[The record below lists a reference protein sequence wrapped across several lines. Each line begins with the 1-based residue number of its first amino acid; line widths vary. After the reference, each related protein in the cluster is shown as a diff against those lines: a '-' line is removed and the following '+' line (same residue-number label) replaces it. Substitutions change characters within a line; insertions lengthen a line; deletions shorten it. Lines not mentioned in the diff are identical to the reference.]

1 MIGAVLGRIG
11 VLLVLGTV
19 WSASAL
25 AQQESPKTE
34 RVQVGGRDI
43 SIPAPFQYCDL
54 DASEERDKLLIEA
67 LDKLAAD
74 RKVLRRMAP
83 CEELKQWRKDK
94 DATPIEVVQT
104 LHDPAAGST
113 DRGRTTFLNGVVA
126 GRPVA
131 GRDPVLKKAADGVP
145 DGTGEYR
152 YGHIGLMERSDR
164 AVVSADAVIVLID
177 GAAHEMASLRAWTV
191 VAGQAILIEVL
202 VPYEKDGAA
211 LDWMQTDLR
220 DHVDRLLSANGE
232 RARRFDSARPP
243 ILSQPDPRI
252 RKPPPMFKPR
262 DPDEEDFFADYGGQI
277 ALGMIGGGA
286 VLIIVSLL
294 WSRRVRRPA

>member
-1 MIGAVLGRIG
+1 MIAAVLRRVGA
-11 VLLVLGTV
+11 LLVLGAL
-19 WSASAL
+19 WSVPTL

-54 DASEERDKLLIEA
+54 DATEERDNLLIEA
-67 LDKLAAD
+67 LDKLAGD

-83 CEELKQWRKDK
+83 CDELKQWRKDK
-94 DATPIEVVQT
+94 DSTPVEVVQT

-113 DRGRTTFLNGVVA
+113 ERGRVTFLNGVVA
-126 GRPVA
+126 GRPIA
-131 GRDPVLKKAADGVP
+131 GRDAVLKRAADGVP
-145 DGTGEYR
+145 QGTAEYQ
-152 YGHIGLMERSDR
+152 YGYIGLMERSDR
-164 AVVSADAVIVLID
+164 AVMSADAVLIRID
-177 GAAHEMASLRAWTV
+177 GALEEMASLRAWTV
-191 VAGQAILIEVL
+191 TGGQAILIETL

-211 LDWMQTDLR
+211 FDWMQTDGR

-243 ILSQPDPRI
+243 ILDRPDPRI
-252 RKPPPMFKPR
+252 RKPPPIFKPR
-262 DPDEEDFFADYGGQI
+262 NPDEEDFFADYGGQI

-286 VLIIVSLL
+286 VLIIVSLF

>member
-1 MIGAVLGRIG
+1 MVAAVLRR
-11 VLLVLGTV
+11 VAALLVLGTLC
-19 WSASAL
+19 SAPAL

-34 RVQVGGRDI
+34 RMQVGGRDI

-54 DASEERDKLLIEA
+54 DATQERDKLLIEA
-67 LDKLAAD
+67 LDKLATD
-74 RKVLRRMAP
+74 RQVLRRMAP

-94 DATPIEVVQT
+94 DATPVEVVQT

-113 DRGRTTFLNGVVA
+113 DRGRVTFLNGVVA

-131 GRDPVLKKAADGVP
+131 GRDPILKKAADGVP
-145 DGTGEYR
+145 EGTGEYR

-164 AVVSADAVIVLID
+164 ALMSADAVLIRID
-177 GAAHEMASLRAWTV
+177 GALEEMASLRAWTV

-211 LDWMQTDLR
+211 LDWMQTDQR

-243 ILSQPDPRI
+243 ILTQPDPRP

-286 VLIIVSLL
+286 VLVIVSLL

>member
-1 MIGAVLGRIG
+1 MIAAVFRRIG
-11 VLLVLGTV
+11 VWLVLGTM

-34 RVQVGGRDI
+34 RVQIGSHDI

-54 DASEERDKLLIEA
+54 DAAEERDKLLIDA
-67 LDKLAAD
+67 LDKMAWN

-94 DATPIEVVQT
+94 DSTPVEVVQT
-104 LHDPAAGST
+104 LHDPAMGT
-113 DRGRTTFLNGVVA
+113 IDRGRVTFLNNVVA
-126 GRPVA
+126 GRPIA
-131 GRDPVLKKAADGVP
+131 GRDAILKKAADGVP
-145 DGTGEYR
+145 QGTGEYR

-164 AVVSADAVIVLID
+164 AVISADAVLIRVD
-177 GAAHEMASLRAWTV
+177 GALEEMASLRAWTV
-191 VAGQAILIEVL
+191 TAGEAILIEVL

-211 LDWMQTDLR
+211 FDWMQTDVR
-220 DHVDRLLSANGE
+220 DHIDRLLSANGE

-243 ILSQPDPRI
+243 ILTDPNPRI

-262 DPDEEDFFADYGGQI
+262 NPDEEDFFADYGGQI

>member
-1 MIGAVLGRIG
+1 MIAVVLRRVG
-11 VLLVLGTV
+11 VLLVLG
-19 WSASAL
+19 ALCGAPAL
-25 AQQESPKTE
+25 AQQDSPKTE

-43 SIPAPFQYCDL
+43 SLPAPFQYCDL
-54 DASEERDKLLIEA
+54 DATEERDKLLIEA
-67 LDKLAAD
+67 LDKLAGD

-94 DATPIEVVQT
+94 DSTPVEVVQT

-113 DRGRTTFLNGVVA
+113 ERGRVTFLTGVVA
-126 GRPVA
+126 GRPIA
-131 GRDPVLKKAADGVP
+131 GRDAVLKKAADGVP
-145 DGTGEYR
+145 QGTAEYQ

-164 AVVSADAVIVLID
+164 AVISADAVLIRID
-177 GAAHEMASLRAWTV
+177 GALEEMASLRAWTV
-191 VAGQAILIEVL
+191 TGGQAILIETL

-211 LDWMQTDLR
+211 FDWMQTDAR

-243 ILSQPDPRI
+243 ILTQPDPRI
-252 RKPPPMFKPR
+252 RKPPPIFKPR
-262 DPDEEDFFADYGGQI
+262 NPDEEDFFADYGGQI